1 MVRILVCEHDFLDRS
16 AMLRVLSA
24 FGECD
29 AATSAEECLAA
40 FAAALRGDHP
50 YDLVTLDPHLITTD
64 GKILVECLRLL
75 EADRDVLTRSRVLM
89 TRSHPQGLADLG
101 ALEALYD
108 GRIHKPA
115 DFGEVQKRLRAMGLS
130 S

>member
-16 AMLRVLSA
+16 EMLRVLTA

-40 FAAALRGDHP
+40 FAAALGSDHP
-50 YDLVTLDPHLITTD
+50 YDLVTLDPRLITTD
-64 GKILVECLRLL
+64 GQILIQCLRLL
-75 EADRDVLTRSRVLM
+75 EEEREAAIRSRVLM
-89 TRSHPQGLADLG
+89 SDRQGLADLG

-108 GRIHKPA
+108 GRIRKPA
-115 DFGEVQKRLRAMGLS
+115 DVGEVQERLRAMGLS